1 MNQALDA
8 TAYVHQ
14 GFWVNEDKGGV
25 LGLTLTVSST
35 SATLL
40 TNFVALFVTI
50 AGGQFWTILRFS
62 LHQIRALSTS
72 SSENTLH
79 NQQQVILRNTTS
91 ATATA
96 QALLLLKWS
105 SRKTAQ
111 KCERK
116 SSSLPVLLLAIF
128 CAAFFILAGA
138 FSSTVMNAGPYVI
151 SRSPF
156 CGFFNQSYLNI
167 ALGAVPVSTV
177 EREIMVDEFWSW
189 GVRDVEH
196 SLQYSED
203 CYLTD
208 GTGSSN
214 CNTFKKSKLPIA
226 TYSNGTCPFNP
237 KLCLDNVD
245 TIVFDT
251 GPIDTHQDLGINAAP
266 ADRLVYRRV
275 NNCTVLNGTS
285 YSTGWINQTSG
296 LTAPQPTWMIA
307 NVSYGQS
314 LAWDLVE
321 NVTYSYSNFADFYTA
336 TALESSLS
344 YSLGSD
350 QSVVNAQNSLTD
362 GSSFAAL
369 PEFEQKDADIFLFH
383 LSYIGV
389 YLNPVDDPWFSAHQP
404 VSFKVAG
411 GNTVVTYMRDE
422 PITTSACT
430 EQHQICTDVNTCT
443 PLYGLVQVQDYITKH
458 MRLTPKQNATLNQLL
473 WSMNIASLYL
483 IPSCLAVGTAPL
495 LATEKRLNGRHT
507 VSVPLPHDQWKL
519 ELSNWM
525 TISMAHLQRLTV
537 ESETGQIAAQPQYLR
552 KPASNSEKWL
562 CNNLLIRSNAYQS
575 FSVVALAGLI
585 FGGTLVIVLSL
596 TIESL
601 SIWLL
606 RILGRGRTGETGNEI
621 WRAHDMLGR
630 QLWTSRLEAVKAGDS
645 RSQPLRKDSLASWDT
660 LEGPIDEKGRK
671 RLSSQALSLDDHE
684 RLLIAKA
691 YAAWI

>member
-1 MNQALDA
+1 MGQALDA

-14 GFWVNEDKGGV
+14 GFWVNQDKGGV

-40 TNFVALFVTI
+40 TNVVALFVTM

-62 LHQIRALSTS
+62 LHQIRALSGNS
-72 SSENTLH
+72 SGNTLH

-96 QALLLLKWS
+96 QTLLYLKWS
-105 SRKTAQ
+105 SRKTDQTCAQ
-111 KCERK
+111 K
-116 SSSLPVLLLAIF
+116 SSSLLVVVLAIF

-138 FSSTVMNAGPYVI
+138 FSSTVMDAGPYVI
-151 SRSPF
+151 SKSPF
-156 CGFFNQSYLNI
+156 CGFFNQSYLDI
-167 ALGAVPVSTV
+167 AQGIVPVSTV
-177 EREIMVDEFWSW
+177 ERETMVDEYVSW
-189 GVRDVEH
+189 DVRDVEH

-208 GTGSSN
+208 GTGSTN

-226 TYSNGTCPFNP
+226 TYNNGTCPFNP

-251 GPIDTHQDLGINAAP
+251 GPINTHHDLGINAAP

-285 YSTGWINQTSG
+285 YGTGWMNQTSG
-296 LTAPQPTWMIA
+296 LTAEPIWKIA
-307 NVSYGQS
+307 NVSYGRS
-314 LAWDLVE
+314 INWDLVK

-350 QSVVNAQNSLTD
+350 QTYVTAQNSLAE
-362 GSSFAAL
+362 GSTFIPL
-369 PEFEQKDADIFLFH
+369 PEFEQKNADIFLFH

-389 YLNPVDDPWFSAHQP
+389 YLSPVDDPWFSAHQP
-404 VSFKVAG
+404 FSFKVAG
-411 GNTVVTYMRDE
+411 GNTVVTYMSDE

-443 PLYGLVQVQDYITKH
+443 PLYGYVQLQDYITKH
-458 MRLTPKQNATLNQLL
+458 MKLTPKQNVTLNQLW
-473 WSMNIASLYL
+473 WSATTASLFQ
-483 IPSCLAVGTAPL
+483 IPACLAMGTAPL

-525 TISMAHLQRLTV
+525 TISMAHLQRTTV
-537 ESETGQIAAQPQYLR
+537 ESETGQIAAQPQYLL
-552 KPASNSEKWL
+552 KPATDSEKWL
-562 CNNLLIRSNAYQS
+562 CNNLLIRSEAYQS
-575 FSVVALAGLI
+575 FSVIALAALI
-585 FGGTLVIVLSL
+585 FGGTLVIVSSL

-601 SIWLL
+601 SISLL
-606 RILGRGRTGETGNEI
+606 RIVGRGQTGETGNEI

-630 QLWTSRLEAVKAGDS
+630 QLWSSRLEAIKAGSLRS
-645 RSQPLRKDSLASWDT
+645 RPLRNDSLASWDT
-660 LEGPIDEKGRK
+660 MSGPGDEKGRK
-671 RLSSQALSLDDHE
+671 RVSSQALSFDDHE

-691 YAAWI
+691 YESWI